1 MSDKG
6 FKVIVL
12 KMLRD
17 LQENTDKQFNWVRKT
32 LQAQNELF
40 NRQVEDK
47 KEPYGNLGA
56 GEYNDWIEF
65 TELK

>member
-1 MSDKG
+1 
-6 FKVIVL
+6 
-12 KMLRD
+12 MLRD